1 MMSLAL
7 IGLPQ
12 AGKKTVF
19 RLLTGLLPEKAP
31 RRADMAFG
39 IAAVRDPRIDR
50 LVEMYK
56 PQKTRYA
63 EFEIVL
69 APDVTPDATRGAE
82 WLTPLR
88 AADALLVVARGFT
101 AADVFHIAGSVDP
114 ERDVRMVET
123 ELLLADL
130 ELVEKRLE
138 RMLKDPKR
146 KTNPNHEHDEKL
158 MQRLQAHLE
167 GENSL
172 RTLPLSAEDR
182 AQLTSLQLLTLK
194 PLVVVLN
201 TDEDLKSAAARFA
214 PLAGRMREQ
223 GATLMC
229 LSAAIE
235 RELQDLGAEEQA
247 AFMADLGIG
256 EPAAHRLS
264 RTVIEHLGLICF
276 FTVGPDEVRA
286 WPIVRGTLA
295 PAAAGKI
302 HTDLERGFIRADTIA
317 YADLAAAGS
326 EKAAR
331 EANRYHLNGKDYEVR
346 DGDVMEIRFNV

>member
-12 AGKKTVF
+12 SGKKTVF
-19 RLLTGLLPEKAP
+19 RLLTGHTPEKAP
-31 RRADMAFG
+31 RRAGMAFG
-39 IAAVRDPRIDR
+39 IAPVRDPRIDR
-50 LVEMYK
+50 LVEMYH

-69 APDVTPDATRGAE
+69 APDITPEAARGAE

-88 AADALLVVARGFT
+88 AADALLLVARSFR
-101 AADVFHIAGSVDP
+101 APEVFHLLGSLDP
-114 ERDVRMVET
+114 ERDVRLVET

-146 KTNPNHEHDEKL
+146 KANPNYEHEEKL
-158 MQRLQAHLE
+158 LARLQAHLE

-172 RTLPLSAEDR
+172 RTLPLSPEDR
-182 AQLTSLQLLTLK
+182 ALISSLQLLTLK
-194 PLVVVLN
+194 PLVIVLN
-201 TDEDLKSAAARFA
+201 ADENLAEAEARFA
-214 PLAGRMREQ
+214 PLAERMRAQ
-223 GATLMC
+223 GAALMC

-235 RELQDLGAEEQA
+235 QELRELPPEEQT

-286 WPIVRGTLA
+286 WPIVAGTLA

-302 HTDLERGFIRADTIA
+302 HTDLERGFIRADTVA
-317 YADLAAAGS
+317 YAELVAAGS

-331 EANRYHLNGKDYEVR
+331 EANRYHLHGKDYVVQ
-346 DGDVMEIRFNV
+346 DGDVIEIRFNV